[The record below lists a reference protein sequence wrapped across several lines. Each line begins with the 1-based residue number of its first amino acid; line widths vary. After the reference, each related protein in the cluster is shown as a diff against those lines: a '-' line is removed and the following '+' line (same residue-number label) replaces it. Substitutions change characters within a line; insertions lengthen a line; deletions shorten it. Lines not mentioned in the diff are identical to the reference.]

1 MWLNGIVMPFS
12 HLSRTSSSLVMSF
25 ILWWLLLSR
34 VIGEVV
40 PWKTITPENSNPCKR
55 GFSKRTRTLQKTIF
69 SCYTTHTYIQIQFK
83 FLVSYIYYISMSVFT
98 HRVILYINM
107 QQVFILQNL
116 PTFDFYHHFQHANL
130 KLKNYSLVTK
140 LNRKCIYR
148 IFHCFGKIKTGC
160 NHLQV

>member
-1 MWLNGIVMPFS
+1 MWLITDMWLNGIVMPFS

-69 SCYTTHTYIQIQFK
+69 SCYTTHTYIQIQFN
-83 FLVSYIYYISMSVFT
+83 FLIVIFITYQCLFLLIELYWILICSKCLYCKTCPHLTFTIIFSMQT
-98 HRVILYINM
+98 
-107 QQVFILQNL
+107 
-116 PTFDFYHHFQHANL
+116 
-130 KLKNYSLVTK
+130 
-140 LNRKCIYR
+140 
-148 IFHCFGKIKTGC
+148 
-160 NHLQV
+160 